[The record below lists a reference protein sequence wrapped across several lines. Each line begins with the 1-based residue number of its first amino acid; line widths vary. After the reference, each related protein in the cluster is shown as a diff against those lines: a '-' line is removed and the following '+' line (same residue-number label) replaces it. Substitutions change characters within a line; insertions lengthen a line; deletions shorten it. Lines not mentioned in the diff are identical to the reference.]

1 MTGGYSMRR
10 KAASVLL
17 PAVLC
22 LPALAFAEAKE
33 TRASLKL
40 RGQDQPLH
48 LFGPKD
54 GPPVIVASGDG
65 GWTHLGPEVA
75 EFLGDRGFAV
85 VGFDSKHYLSSFTS
99 GSKTLAPEEVPGDFR
114 ALVDYARAARP
125 DRVLLLGVSEGA
137 GLAVLAAADPGLRPS
152 LRGVMGL
159 GLPDVNELGWRFA
172 DSIIYVTHKVPN
184 EPTFKASDYL
194 PRVGSLPVIALHAT
208 RDEFVPVDEVARL
221 MGLPGGP
228 RKLVV
233 IDAADHRFSDKG
245 PELQKAIL
253 DALAWIDA
261 GGR

>member
-1 MTGGYSMRR
+1 VTFDSMRAR
-10 KAASVLL
+10 VASVLL
-17 PAVLC
+17 LAGL
-22 LPALAFAEAKE
+22 LPARAGAETKA
-33 TRASLKL
+33 TLKL

-48 LFGPKD
+48 LYGPKA
-54 GPPVIVASGDG
+54 GPPVIVSSGDG

-75 EFLGDRGFAV
+75 EFLGGRGFAV

-99 GSKTLAPEEVPGDFR
+99 GSTTLVPEDVPGDFR
-114 ALVDYARAARP
+114 ALVDYARAGRADP
-125 DRVLLLGVSEGA
+125 VLLVGVSEGA
-137 GLAVLAAADPGLRPS
+137 GLSVIAAADPALRAS

-159 GLPDVNELGWRFA
+159 GLPDVNELGWRFS

-184 EPTFKASDYL
+184 EPTFKAGDYL
-194 PRVGSLPVIALHAT
+194 PRVGPLPVVALHAT
-208 RDEFVPVDEVARL
+208 HDEYVPLEEVKRL

-233 IDAADHRFSDKG
+233 IDAADHRFSDQG

-253 DALAWIDA
+253 EALAWIDA

>member
-1 MTGGYSMRR
+1 MTGPSMSMRR
-10 KAASVLL
+10 RAASVLL
-17 PAVLC
+17 LAALV
-22 LPALAFAEAKE
+22 PALAGAEAKE
-33 TRASLKL
+33 TRATLKL

-54 GPPVIVASGDG
+54 GPPVIVLSGDG

-99 GSKTLAPEEVPGDFR
+99 GSKTLAPEDVPGDFKT
-114 ALVDYARAARP
+114 LVDFARAARP
-125 DRVLLLGVSEGA
+125 DPVLLVGVSEGA
-137 GLAVLAAADPGLRPS
+137 GLAVLAAADSALRAS

-184 EPTFKASDYL
+184 EPTFKAGDYL
-194 PRVGSLPVIALHAT
+194 PRVGPLPVIALHAT
-208 RDEFVPVDEVARL
+208 RDEFVPLDEVKRL
-221 MGLPGGP
+221 MSLPGGP

-233 IDAADHRFSDKG
+233 IDAADHRFSDKL